1 MQAVRVRTALPPAT
15 LLAALLLAGWTAPA
29 GAEVVRCTDAAGRT
43 SYTDGKCP
51 AGTRQAQRLPEVEV
65 PPAPPPSED
74 AAPAPAS
81 APVPA
86 PAPAPAPAAAP
97 GDGLV
102 ILDSRGTAAPPAAP
116 APYVDEPYPYPGHA
130 YGPGYRGAPP
140 SRDMRP
146 RLRNCDATGCNDT
159 LGNHYDRRGRIDRYT
174 GPDGKTCRPVGSTT
188 ICR

>member
-1 MQAVRVRTALPPAT
+1 MRWAW
-15 LLAALLLAGWTAPA
+15 AALLVGLVAPA
-29 GAEVVRCTDAAGRT
+29 GAEVVRCTDAAGRI
-43 SYTDGKCP
+43 SYTDGSCP

-65 PPAPPPSED
+65 PPAPPAAEAPPPPL
-74 AAPAPAS
+74 AAPAPP
-81 APVPA
+81 PVATRP
-86 PAPAPAPAAAP
+86 PAP

-102 ILDSRGTAAPPAAP
+102 ILDGRGPAAPSPPELSVDGPYPAYPDGPGYYRGAAPP
-116 APYVDEPYPYPGHA
+116 
-130 YGPGYRGAPP
+130 
-140 SRDMRP
+140 RDMRP